1 MTNNRITFLL
11 LALLLWGNVSRAQND
26 IEQVMKSILQ
36 NNASLRTAQA
46 EAEAQK
52 VAERT
57 DIFLEGPEMGYNRL
71 WGSPLAIGNR
81 TDFSKVSTCPP

>member
-11 LALLLWGNVSRAQND
+11 LSLLLWGNVSRAQND

-57 DIFLEGPEMGYNRL
+57 DIFLEGP
-71 WGSPLAIGNR
+71 
-81 TDFSKVSTCPP
+81 